1 MRAVEIQEAQL
12 AAAIAEQNK
21 IFSQQSDFYGP
32 SFRLQCF
39 GKRQRPSVTPKHLA
53 SGRSWPD
60 SSHQF
65 VFFL

>member
-1 MRAVEIQEAQL
+1 MKAVEIQEAQL

-21 IFSQQSDFYGP
+21 IFSQQSNFCGP

-39 GKRQRPSVTPKHLA
+39 GKRQRPSVTLKHLA

-60 SSHQF
+60 SSQQF